1 LPYLYRRLLASQA
14 MYSYVNYPL
23 RLNNIIISTNSII
36 LHGIEPK
43 LDLCQGRRTPDWSNL
58 GYEARSCRP
67 SSPVRLDPSTAGLR
81 ENKRLGNSFLID
93 YSWLSILVLIERY
106 LYFPS

>member
-1 LPYLYRRLLASQA
+1 MKGRRLVLAKWVEEVRIA
-14 MYSYVNYPL
+14 
-23 RLNNIIISTNSII
+23 
-36 LHGIEPK
+36 GIVIPN
-43 LDLCQGRRTPDWSNL
+43 CQGCRTPDWPNL
-58 GYEARSCRP
+58 GYEAHSRRP